1 MDILMAIIYFDD
13 LPFSQIKSYCSSKL
27 QFFTSFDTKQ
37 LIKTKL
43 MKMFHRISRLPLI
56 ELILSKSLKKFPFF
70 DEPVENMAPD

>member
-37 LIKTKL
+37 L
-43 MKMFHRISRLPLI
+43 MKMVHRISRLLLI
-56 ELILSKSLKKFPFF
+56 EFILSKSLKKFPFF

>member
-1 MDILMAIIYFDD
+1 MEILMAIIYFDD

-37 LIKTKL
+37 L
-43 MKMFHRISRLPLI
+43 MKMVHRIPRLLLI
-56 ELILSKSLKKFPFF
+56 EFILSKSLKKFPFF